1 MEETPAYEQEA
12 VSLGGGGGKHRI
24 LADLAR
30 VQQELVFLE
39 KELVE
44 VEKTDIVSNVCEE
57 LLCSIEKEPDP
68 LLPLTIGPLNL
79 GWDRWFEGPNGGDG
93 CRCLIL

>member
-1 MEETPAYEQEA
+1 MEETPAYEQDA
-12 VSLGGGGGKHRI
+12 VSLGGGKHRI

-44 VEKTDIVSNVCEE
+44 VEKTDIVSTVCEE
-57 LLCSIEKEPDP
+57 LLCAIEKEPDP